1 MTSLER
7 PCTTSAN
14 YWGQSRFSA
23 VSVAAKEGMPS
34 FMYPQPS
41 DQETLRVAEIEEVT
55 QKGES

>member
-7 PCTTSAN
+7 
-14 YWGQSRFSA
+14 SRFSA